1 MATRAL
7 LSALPC
13 WTTRCRDAA
22 QVYAQRVILDLKDS
36 DSLTAADF
44 GITDASIAVT
54 AVYTDGAELTFHIG
68 DLLPEE
74 TPAYYMMIAGDT
86 RVFATDQEAHD
97 VFSRSRMA
105 LHAVPD
111 PAIKGDL
118 IDAIAFA
125 GRYSLPHRA
134 PGGGRMVPDRAL

>member
-1 MATRAL
+1 
-7 LSALPC
+7 
-13 WTTRCRDAA
+13 
-22 QVYAQRVILDLKDS
+22 
-36 DSLTAADF
+36 
-44 GITDASIAVT
+44 
-54 AVYTDGAELTFHIG
+54 
-68 DLLPEE
+68 
-74 TPAYYMMIAGDT
+74 MMIAGDT

-125 GRYSLPHRA
+125 RAILPSASSAGR
-134 PGGGRMVPDRAL
+134 GTNGT